1 MTDKEYIIKR
11 LDNQIAWYSKKSS
24 VNQKWYKWLK
34 RFEIILS
41 ISIPVGT
48 MILWSCPEGKII
60 IAVSSAIVTLLGTWQ
75 STFKYAEYWKSYRE
89 TAEVLKHIKF
99 LYATHTEPYNS
110 ENPDEAYALLVQ
122 HVESVTCHENKIWT
136 SSFLQSKKDKK

>member
-11 LDNQIAWYSKKSS
+11 LDDQIAWYSKKSS
-24 VNQKWYKWLK
+24 ENQKWYKRLK
-34 RFEIILS
+34 RLEIVLS
-41 ISIPVGT
+41 VSIPVGT

-60 IAVSSAIVTLLGTWQ
+60 IAVISAIVTLLGTWQ
-75 STFKYAEYWKSYRE
+75 STFKYAEHWKSYRE

-110 ENPDEAYALLVQ
+110 ENPDEAYALLVK
-122 HVESVTCHENKIWT
+122 HVESITCHENKIWAG
-136 SSFLQSKKDKK
+136 SFLQSKKDKK

>member
-41 ISIPVGT
+41 VSIPVGT

-60 IAVSSAIVTLLGTWQ
+60 IAVSSAIVTLLELGRVPLNMQNTG
-75 STFKYAEYWKSYRE
+75 
-89 TAEVLKHIKF
+89 KHIEKQ
-99 LYATHTEPYNS
+99 LR
-110 ENPDEAYALLVQ
+110 
-122 HVESVTCHENKIWT
+122 C
-136 SSFLQSKKDKK
+136 